1 VSAPAPEGAT
11 ADLDGEEQ
19 AMAAALHPFGF
30 LGGTASSRE
39 LRRLRDE
46 MDRLMDGLA
55 PATGEVAMAAG
66 FPAVNVYAGQD
77 GIAVVAELPGIEK
90 EDLEVQAHQDTL
102 TLRGVRRPAAEEP
115 DAYDR
120 RERRSGSFTR
130 SIQLP
135 YRIDPDR
142 IEAHLE
148 NGVLR
153 LSLPRPHQDK
163 PRRIAVSG

>member
-1 VSAPAPEGAT
+1 
-11 ADLDGEEQ
+11 
-19 AMAAALHPFGF
+19 MASMRPFGF
-30 LGGTASSRE
+30 PGGDPFHE
-39 LRRLRDE
+39 LRRLQDE
-46 MDRLMDGLA
+46 MDRLAGAFA
-55 PATGEVAMAAG
+55 PAGGPTAAG
-66 FPAVNVYAGQD
+66 FPAVNLYAGRD

-90 EDLEVQAHQDTL
+90 EDLEVQVHQDTL
-102 TLRGVRRPAAEEP
+102 TLRGVRRPGAEEP
-115 DAYDR
+115 DAYHR

>member
-19 AMAAALHPFGF
+19 AMAALHPFGF
-30 LGGTASSRE
+30 PGGTASSRE

-55 PATGEVAMAAG
+55 PAAGEVAMAAG